1 MGTPMHQLPLRTP
14 ERRVPQSLIPAA
26 PESAPLALPPG
37 ESPETPVFFSHLSGH
52 GLRAYVRLVQIL
64 WAAALFALPLL
75 IERFRHQN
83 PAQLPTWRLR
93 TAHRLLRL
101 LPASAPRAETL
112 LRRHARRLTQRLVT
126 LGPTFIKV
134 GQMLSTRTDLLPLVY
149 TQELSV
155 LQDSVPP
162 FSNELAWA
170 RMREEFGAEP
180 RSLFLSIDSRPL
192 AAASLGQ
199 VYRARLKTG
208 EEVVIK
214 VQRPNL
220 DEILRLDLTILRF
233 VAAFLERHP
242 DWIKGADWT
251 GVVEEFGRM
260 IFEETDYEKEIENA
274 EQFRRNFAGWRS
286 NLHIPKIYPE
296 LSSRRIITMEYIAGV
311 KLTDVERLRQA
322 GVDPGEKL
330 RFLIRTYLKQLL
342 EDGFF
347 HADPHPGNLRIM
359 EDGRLAFFDFGMVGQ
374 ITDDM
379 RAGMLDAF
387 FHILDR
393 DLAGL
398 VGDAI
403 ALGFLRP
410 GYDVT
415 EFRAAT
421 QGVFEKYRGMK
432 LAQLRFQELNAA
444 VADTLFQYPFRIPGN
459 FTFVIRALST
469 LEGMGLTLEPEFS
482 LFDAARP
489 HAKEFMLRRATAHLR
504 DQVIGKLVR
513 GEATDIAWEKIW
525 NVARLAYRTYFKK
538 SPQKPQ

>member
-1 MGTPMHQLPLRTP
+1 
-14 ERRVPQSLIPAA
+14 
-26 PESAPLALPPG
+26 
-37 ESPETPVFFSHLSGH
+37 
-52 GLRAYVRLVQIL
+52 
-64 WAAALFALPLL
+64 
-75 IERFRHQN
+75 
-83 PAQLPTWRLR
+83 
-93 TAHRLLRL
+93 
-101 LPASAPRAETL
+101 
-112 LRRHARRLTQRLVT
+112 
-126 LGPTFIKV
+126 
-134 GQMLSTRTDLLPLVY
+134 
-149 TQELSV
+149 
-155 LQDSVPP
+155 
-162 FSNELAWA
+162 
-170 RMREEFGAEP
+170 
-180 RSLFLSIDSRPL
+180 
-192 AAASLGQ
+192 
-199 VYRARLKTG
+199 
-208 EEVVIK
+208 
-214 VQRPNL
+214 
-220 DEILRLDLTILRF
+220 
-233 VAAFLERHP
+233 
-242 DWIKGADWT
+242 
-251 GVVEEFGRM
+251 
-260 IFEETDYEKEIENA
+260 
-274 EQFRRNFAGWRS
+274 
-286 NLHIPKIYPE
+286 
-296 LSSRRIITMEYIAGV
+296 MEYIAGV

-322 GVDPGEKL
+322 GFDPGEKM

-410 GYDVT
+410 GYDVN

-469 LEGMGLTLEPEFS
+469 LEGMGLTMEPEFS

-504 DQVIGKLVR
+504 DQVIGRLVR

-538 SPQKPQ
+538 SPQKK